1 MPAKNN
7 FKLGLPIEFTPVWE
21 HFLRKSETTTPSELI
36 RRLIFAH
43 VNNNVVE
50 SDSNGSLLSKN
61 DWSLVT
67 AALKV
72 HQKFTEGKIIIN
84 KDHNDFFVTPWN
96 DYYHPVF
103 TIEDA
108 DKYCKKENYE
118 IVNDFPFP
126 GRSDTYHLKK
136 KTSPKLEGRLLLIS
150 EKDGDQNEEIAH
162 QEMAN
167 ANPTVDVIVRR
178 YKSKPNSYIIIHKEK
193 FDGFKIVEEHYK
205 QFKKKKNQ
213 TVYDLIELNH
223 DLALS
228 YSGFGLFN
236 LARELMMVP
245 LESNHQNSAYLKER
259 FFEDM
264 KKTNFGEERKTTV
277 PDFAQYP
284 SKEKLIEQYGDIIN
298 SNWEDTTEKIA
309 AFLILKPHNL
319 KSLKNL
325 REFKRNNRI
334 IKNSLTRMIEFDK
347 NTNEIIDVPGAEG
360 MSWDKIQDV
369 SNLETNQIIE
379 ED

>member
-7 FKLGLPIEFTPVWE
+7 FKLGIPIEFAPVWK
-21 HFLRKSETTTPSELI
+21 HFLRKSKTTTPSELI

-43 VNNNVVE
+43 VNNDVVE
-50 SDSNGSLLSKN
+50 SELNGSLLSKD
-61 DWSLVT
+61 DWKLVT

-72 HQKFTEGKIIIN
+72 HN
-84 KDHNDFFVTPWN
+84 KYTQGEITIHEDHNDFFVIPWN

-108 DKYCKKENYE
+108 EEYCKKENYE
-118 IVNDFPFP
+118 IVEDFPFTQ
-126 GRSDTYHLKK
+126 GSDAYHLKK

-150 EKDGDQNEEIAH
+150 EKDGDQDEEIAH
-162 QEMAN
+162 QKMAN
-167 ANPTVDVIVRR
+167 ANPTVNVIVKRH
-178 YKSKPNSYIIIHKEK
+178 KSKPNSYIIIHKEK

-228 YSGFGLFN
+228 YSGFGLFD
-236 LARELMMVP
+236 LAPELMIMP
-245 LESNHQNSAYLKER
+245 MESNHNEKIIFKKK
-259 FFEDM
+259 FFEDL
-264 KKTNFGEERKTTV
+264 KETNFGEEKKITV

-284 SKEKLIEQYGDIIN
+284 SKEKLIEQYGEIIN
-298 SNWEDTTEKIA
+298 SNWEYTTENIA
-309 AFLILKPHNL
+309 NFLILKPYHL

-325 REFKRNNRI
+325 REFKRNNRK

-347 NTNEIIDVPGAEG
+347 DTNEILDVPGAEG
-360 MSWDKIQDV
+360 MSWDKLQDV
-369 SNLETNQIIE
+369 SNPETNQIIE